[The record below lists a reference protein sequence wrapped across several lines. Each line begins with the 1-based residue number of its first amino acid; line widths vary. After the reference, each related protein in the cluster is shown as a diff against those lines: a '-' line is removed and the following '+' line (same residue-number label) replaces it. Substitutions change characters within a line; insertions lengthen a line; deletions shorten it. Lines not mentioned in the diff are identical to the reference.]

1 MGDATVLRRWSRDGA
16 IGAAM
21 AAFGLALSLTTAASA
36 VGAVGLTFDS
46 GQTGSGIGLE
56 YQVIATTKT
65 STMEKELNE
74 QAEHGFRF
82 DAVMGGDT
90 AFGGKEVVAV
100 MSRAAGTK
108 TGRFAY
114 RLLATSKTST
124 MQKELQDAADAGFH
138 YRGQSV
144 FKSAFGGDEVVCILE
159 RDSSLNE
166 RADYRLVATS
176 KTSTLQKELAQAGA
190 AGFQI
195 VGITV
200 GKTALGGNELVAI
213 TRHVR
218 AQ

>member
-1 MGDATVLRRWSRDGA
+1 MRDAKVERRWSRDGERAAA
-16 IGAAM
+16 I
-21 AAFGLALSLTTAASA
+21 AAFGLALLWTAAG
-36 VGAVGLTFDS
+36 GAVGTMSDS
-46 GQTGSGIGLE
+46 GQTGSGIGLD
-56 YQVIATTKT
+56 YQVIATSKT

-74 QAEHGFRF
+74 HAENGFRF

-100 MSRAAGTK
+100 MSRPAGTK
-108 TGRFAY
+108 AGRFAY

-124 MQKELQDAADAGFH
+124 MQKELQDAADTGFL
-138 YRGQSV
+138 YRGQTV

-159 RDSSLNE
+159 RDSSATD
-166 RADYRLVATS
+166 RVDYRLVATS
-176 KTSTLQKELAQAGA
+176 KTSTLQKELGQAGA

-195 VGITV
+195 VGMTV